1 MSLLTKMKYSFISTA
16 MDKETF
22 TVVSFKGF
30 EAISKPY
37 EFEVLLV
44 SEKKDID
51 PLLVLQNPAVFTIHR
66 DEEDNVEF
74 NGILIQF
81 EETQEFNDYLF
92 FKAVLAPKLWWL
104 SLTHH
109 NQVFLD
115 LSIPEIMEDAL
126 KDGGLKPIYD
136 FAFNLNPNNIYNKL
150 EYICQYD
157 ESHFNFVSRWA
168 EREGL
173 YYFFE
178 QTPNGEKVVFTDTK
192 MEHKDLLLGK
202 DLIYDPQSGLAALHT
217 KEVIQSFICKH
228 NLLPQR
234 VYLKDY
240 NLSGSKK
247 HSLNRIEARRKLFKN
262 IKSLIPFIQ
271 K

>member
-157 ESHFNFVSRWA
+157 KWVYIFLDLFRFLHHQLLSIY
-168 EREGL
+168 L
-173 YYFFE
+173 YF
-178 QTPNGEKVVFTDTK
+178 
-192 MEHKDLLLGK
+192 
-202 DLIYDPQSGLAALHT
+202 
-217 KEVIQSFICKH
+217 
-228 NLLPQR
+228 
-234 VYLKDY
+234 
-240 NLSGSKK
+240 
-247 HSLNRIEARRKLFKN
+247 
-262 IKSLIPFIQ
+262 
-271 K
+271 